1 MRAMK
6 KLPETIVSLY
16 NNGTLLITN
25 YFIIKYNGGTYDTWN
40 RFDLIDWL
48 SMISLSVVV
57 LLS

>member
-6 KLPETIVSLY
+6 KMPETIVSLY

-25 YFIIKYNGGTYDTWN
+25 FLIIKYNGGTYDAWD
-40 RFDLIDWL
+40 RFDLIDWF
-48 SMISLSVVV
+48 SMISLSFTV